1 MFSVYVLK
9 MSNGQLYTG
18 YTDNLKRRLS
28 QHQTGESA
36 FTKKYLPVS
45 LVYCEVYKSKLDAME
60 RERKLKQHKKGFAQ
74 LRNRIKRSLN

>member
-1 MFSVYVLK
+1 MYFVYVLK
-9 MSNGQLYTG
+9 MGNGQLYVG
-18 YTDNLKRRLS
+18 YTNDLKRRLV
-28 QHQTGESA
+28 QHKAGES
-36 FTKKYLPVS
+36 FSTKKYLPVE